1 MKNTVEPLTAAS
13 EMLAVTL
20 AHSFAKKSFG
30 AVPRLARQNSLKVS
44 VCIACVAAT
53 RIALH
58 FLLALVCFRSEAKF
72 MNFRFFS
79 ISSQVMSRAL
89 YRFFFVF
96 VDTDLIFFRIGD
108 SRRWRKNT
116 LRRLLLVLPLAPS
129 DSVLRALSEHFL
141 WFLFASPTCKC
152 TRIADITPIA
162 FLTALRDTS
171 ASSSLHCS

>member
-30 AVPRLARQNSLKVS
+30 AVPRLARQNCLKVS

-79 ISSQVMSRAL
+79 FSSQVMSRSL
-89 YRFFFVF
+89 YRFFF
-96 VDTDLIFFRIGD
+96 RI
-108 SRRWRKNT
+108 
-116 LRRLLLVLPLAPS
+116 
-129 DSVLRALSEHFL
+129 
-141 WFLFASPTCKC
+141 C
-152 TRIADITPIA
+152 
-162 FLTALRDTS
+162 
-171 ASSSLHCS
+171 